1 MFGIDAW
8 YFFTPK
14 WALGTKISLVAGS
27 YQEISALVV
36 DTSVRAKYQFAKH
49 VGFSFGL
56 TYFNAEVTIDNPDLK
71 TEVDYGYDGIALGFD
86 IQF

>member
-1 MFGIDAW
+1 
-8 YFFTPK
+8 
-14 WALGTKISLVAGS
+14 LGAKISLVAGS

-56 TYFNAEVTIDNPDLK
+56 TYLNAEVTIDDPDLK
-71 TEVDYGYDGIALGFD
+71 TEVGYGYDGVALGFD
-86 IQF
+86 IRF